1 MRARVEL
8 EDIEAMRLAAG
19 IHDISLREEV
29 RGLRAGDVVKLTA
42 RVGNR
47 PPPGEALLVRVTS
60 VTGGSL
66 RGRLTRA
73 ARASRLPA
81 DTLLTFAAA
90 HVHSVVGRGEV
101 GGPAA
106 GPTRRRA
113 GSSAPATARTTRYT
127 FARRRIE

>member
-19 IHDISLREEV
+19 IHDISLREDV
-29 RGLRAGDVVKLTA
+29 RGLRAGDLVRLTA
-42 RVGNR
+42 RRGNR

-60 VTGGSL
+60 VTGGAL

-90 HVHSVVGRGEV
+90 HVHSVVNMGQA

-106 GPTRRRA
+106 GLTRRRA
-113 GSSAPATARTTRYT
+113 GSPAPATARTTRYT
-127 FARRRIE
+127 FAKRRIE